1 MVIND
6 LDVARRGKRNVRGR
20 GQGDFL
26 ARTIHE

>member
-6 LDVARRGKRNVRGR
+6 LDVVRMGKGEVRGS
-20 GQGDFL
+20 GLGDFL

>member
-6 LDVARRGKRNVRGR
+6 LDVARRGKRELRDSGL
-20 GQGDFL
+20 GDFL